1 MEENPILTKENR
13 AGNRQFPE
21 EVRTSVLGAGM
32 I

>member
-21 EVRTSVLGAGM
+21 EVRTSAWVQG
-32 I
+32 